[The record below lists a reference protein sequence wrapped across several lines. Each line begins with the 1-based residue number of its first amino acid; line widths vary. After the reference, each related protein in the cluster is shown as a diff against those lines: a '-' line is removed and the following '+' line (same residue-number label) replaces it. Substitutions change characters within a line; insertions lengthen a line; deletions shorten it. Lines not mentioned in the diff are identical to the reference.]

1 MGRLIRGSL
10 GLLAILIFEF
20 FPPSEAHA
28 QKKVRFA
35 YPSSA
40 DMGDIPS
47 LLAWDELKKQ
57 GIEVLPTFFPKT
69 DLAVQAVV
77 AGEADIG
84 SAAGIA
90 VVKAVESGMNIR
102 IIAEQVRNEW
112 QLVTPVGFKDP
123 KQLNGKRVAYHAPI
137 TVTEALVKWMAQHY
151 KITPNWMIIPGSDV
165 RAEALMRGQL
175 DATPAEIGDVLNI
188 LSAKPGQFHVLISYA
203 KTFPQLIGSMYFAR
217 ADYLQKN
224 AATVESV
231 LEAILRAH
239 RNSDERPAS
248 VKENALRLL
257 PETKP
262 ELVDAIAAAYKELRI
277 WDVNG
282 GADKERGEASIKF
295 FEESGLLKKGAVS
308 FNQSFATGPL
318 DQVLS
323 KIGRRSK
330 NEGAHAQN
338 HLALDPRRDLG
349 NCGAQ
354 RQRSSTAASVQSHQR
369 LGGTARLRAALSG
382 DCSKLTSTRYW
393 FFRFSRVRRAA
404 WTADGPFPAARIV
417 PGRLHDGAA
426 CRPDDFIYT
435 VSCDCFRSG
444 PPLPR
449 VDRFSLRVRDY
460 HDQHDRGR
468 AQRRSNL
475 D

>member
-1 MGRLIRGSL
+1 MGKLTR
-10 GLLAILIFEF
+10 GLLAVSLIMTLGF
-20 FPPSEAHA
+20 FYSGEVQA

-47 LLAWDELKKQ
+47 LLAWEQLKKQ
-57 GIEVLPTFFPKT
+57 GIEVVPTFFPKT
-69 DLAVQAVV
+69 ELAVQAVV
-77 AGEADIG
+77 AGEADMG

-90 VVKAVESGMNIR
+90 VVKAVESGMNVR

-112 QLVTPVGFKDP
+112 QLVTPVSIKEI
-123 KQLNGKRVAYHAPI
+123 KQLDGKRVGYHAPI

-217 ADYLQKN
+217 ADYVQKN
-224 AATVESV
+224 GATVEAV

-239 RNSDERPAS
+239 RNAEERPAS

-262 ELVDAIAAAYKELRI
+262 ELVEATAATYKELRI

-282 GADKERGEASIKF
+282 GADQKRGEASIKF
-295 FEESGLLKKGAVS
+295 FEESGLLKKDAVS
-308 FNQSFATGPL
+308 VKQAFDTDPL
-318 DQVLS
+318 DKVVK
-323 KIGRRSK
+323 KIGRK
-330 NEGAHAQN
+330 
-338 HLALDPRRDLG
+338 
-349 NCGAQ
+349 
-354 RQRSSTAASVQSHQR
+354 
-369 LGGTARLRAALSG
+369 
-382 DCSKLTSTRYW
+382 
-393 FFRFSRVRRAA
+393 
-404 WTADGPFPAARIV
+404 
-417 PGRLHDGAA
+417 
-426 CRPDDFIYT
+426 
-435 VSCDCFRSG
+435 
-444 PPLPR
+444 
-449 VDRFSLRVRDY
+449 
-460 HDQHDRGR
+460 
-468 AQRRSNL
+468 
-475 D
+475 